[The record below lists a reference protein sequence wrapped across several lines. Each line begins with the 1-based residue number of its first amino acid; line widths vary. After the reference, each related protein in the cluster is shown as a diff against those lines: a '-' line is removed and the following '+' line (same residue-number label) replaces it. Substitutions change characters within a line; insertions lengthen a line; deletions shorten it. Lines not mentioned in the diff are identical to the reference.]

1 MAVNISTACILCGAC
16 VDECTEEAL
25 YLGETQAEV
34 IADKCIDCGACIEVC
49 PTDAITLPEGVIPNY
64 KGKSIEATAEAKV
77 EEAAEEKG
85 EVKTEEVITEAVTE
99 TKQEAKVEKKPDV
112 VLPESEYQ
120 GVWVYIEQRNGK
132 IAPVSLELLGAGREL
147 ADKLGVELAGVLLGN
162 NVDHVVNDLYEH
174 GADTIYMID
183 NPVFDQ
189 YRGEAYQVGVV
200 DLVRKYKPEIL
211 LFGAT
216 AIGRDLA
223 STVATELGTGL
234 TADTT
239 RLDIDMKN
247 RLLEASRPAMGGNI
261 MATILC
267 KVQRPQMASVR
278 PKVMKA
284 LEPVQGRT
292 GKLVKETINIEES
305 ALRTKVIRVVQDMG
319 DQIKLGDADIIVAG
333 GKGMQD
339 EKGFQLIRD
348 FAKQLGAATG
358 ASRDAVEA
366 GWAKHSEQV
375 GQTGTTVAPKLYFAI
390 GISGAVQ
397 HTVGMENSEVVVA
410 INKDPNAQIFDKCT
424 YGIVGDA
431 FEIIPKFMD
440 EFKKLAQGGDK

>member
-16 VDECTEEAL
+16 VDTCTEDAL
-25 YLGETQAEV
+25 FLGETQAEV
-34 IADKCIDCGACIEVC
+34 IPDKCINCGACIEVC
-49 PTDAITLPEGVIPNY
+49 PTDAITLPEGIIPNFS
-64 KGKSIEATAEAKV
+64 GLNAEAKSEVMADVNSEVKAEAKV
-77 EEAAEEKG
+77 EEVKAEVAI
-85 EVKTEEVITEAVTE
+85 EV
-99 TKQEAKVEKKPDV
+99 KQEAIVEKKPEV
-112 VLPESEYQ
+112 VLPVSEYQ

-132 IAPVSLELLGAGREL
+132 VAPVSLELLGAGRDL

-162 NVDHVVNDLYEH
+162 NVGHVVNDLYEH
-174 GADTIYMID
+174 GADAIYMID
-183 NPVFDQ
+183 APVFDQ
-189 YRGEAYQVGVV
+189 YRSEAYQVGVV
-200 DLVRKYKPEIL
+200 DLVRKFKPEIL

-247 RLLEASRPAMGGNI
+247 RFLEASRPAMGGNI

-284 LEPVQGRT
+284 LEPVKGRT
-292 GKLVKETINIEES
+292 GKLVKETINIDES
-305 ALRTKVIRVVQDMG
+305 ILRTKVIKVVQEIG
-319 DQIKLGDADIIVAG
+319 DQIKLGDADIIVSG

-410 INKDPNAQIFDKCT
+410 INKDPNAQIFEKCN

>member
-1 MAVNISTACILCGAC
+1 MAVNISSACILCGAC
-16 VDECTEEAL
+16 VDTCPHDAL
-25 YLGETQAEV
+25 FLGDSQAEV
-34 IADKCIDCGACIEVC
+34 IPEKCIDCGECIEVC
-49 PTDAITLPEGVIPNY
+49 PTDAITLPETATSA
-64 KGKSIEATAEAKV
+64 KSEEKV
-77 EEAAEEKG
+77 ES
-85 EVKTEEVITEAVTE
+85 KTEEKAEEAKEEQSEDKAQLQEVKEAV
-99 TKQEAKVEKKPDV
+99 KPKVDI
-112 VLPESEYQ
+112 PESEYQ
-120 GVWVYIEQRNGK
+120 GVWIYIEQRNGK
-132 IAPVSLELLGAGREL
+132 IAPVSLELLGAGRKL

-162 NVDHVVNDLYEH
+162 KIGHIVNTLYEY
-174 GADTIYMID
+174 GADTVYMID
-183 NPVFDQ
+183 DHVFDQ
-189 YRGEAYQVGVV
+189 YRSEAYQVGVV
-200 DLVRKYKPEIL
+200 NFVRKYKPEIL

-216 AIGRDLA
+216 VIGRDLA

-239 RLDIDMKN
+239 RLDIDLKN

-284 LEPVQGRT
+284 LEPVKGRT
-292 GKLVKETINIEES
+292 GKLIEEKVNINES
-305 ALRTKVIRVVQDMG
+305 DLKTKVLSVVQDIG
-319 DQIKLGDADIIVAG
+319 DKIKIADADVIVAG

-348 FAKQLGAATG
+348 FAKQLGAAVG

-366 GWAKHSEQV
+366 GWAEHSDQV

-397 HTVGMENSEVVVA
+397 HTVGMENSEIVVA
-410 INKDPNAQIFDKCT
+410 INKDPNALIFEKCT
-424 YGIVGDA
+424 YAVVGDA
-431 FEIIPKFMD
+431 FEIIPKLME
-440 EFKKLAQGGDK
+440 EFKQLQEQGGEKKHG

>member
-1 MAVNISTACILCGAC
+1 MAVTITSACISCGAC
-16 VDECTEEAL
+16 VDTCPHDAL
-25 YLGETQAEV
+25 FLGENQAEV
-34 IADKCIDCGACIEVC
+34 IPDKCVDCGECIEVC
-49 PTDAITLPEGVIPNY
+49 PTNAISLPEGVKAAAAPAEEV
-64 KGKSIEATAEAKV
+64 KEAAKV
-77 EEAAEEKG
+77 EDAPVKEAAQSVVQAAKEEK
-85 EVKTEEVITEAVTE
+85 T
-99 TKQEAKVEKKPDV
+99 EKKPETV
-112 VLPESEYQ
+112 IPESEYQ

-132 IAPVSLELLGAGREL
+132 VAPVSLELLGAGRKL

-162 NVDHVVNDLYEH
+162 KVGHITDTLYEY
-174 GADTIYMID
+174 GADTVYMID
-183 NPVFDQ
+183 DPVFDQ
-189 YRGEAYQVGVV
+189 YRSEAYQVGVV
-200 DLVRKYKPEIL
+200 KFVQKYKPEIL

-216 AIGRDLA
+216 VIGRDLA

-239 RLDIDMKN
+239 RLDIDLKN

-267 KVQRPQMASVR
+267 KTERPQMASVR

-284 LEPVQGRT
+284 LEPVSGRK
-292 GKLVKETINIEES
+292 GKMVVDTVDLKEDH
-305 ALRTKVIRVVQDMG
+305 LKTKVISVVQDIG
-319 DQIKLGDADIIVAG
+319 DQIRLSDADIIVSG

-348 FAKQLGAATG
+348 FAKQLGAAVG

-375 GQTGTTVAPKLYFAI
+375 GQTGTTVAPKLYFAF

-397 HTVGMENSEVVVA
+397 HTVGMENSEIVVA
-410 INKDPNAQIFDKCT
+410 VNKDPNAQIFERCT

-431 FEIIPKFMD
+431 FEIIPKFME
-440 EFKKLAQGGDK
+440 EFKKLAQEVEKKHA